1 MYRDIQIIYITIEE
15 DVLFYSY
22 KILEHRRLKVSER
35 SLDKISLWLI
45 RVMGIVTVI
54 VTALQLV
61 RRDSNVVGHFR
72 RI

>member
-1 MYRDIQIIYITIEE
+1 MF
-15 DVLFYSY
+15 FYSY
-22 KILEHRRLKVSER
+22 KIFEHKRLKVSER

-45 RVMGIVTVI
+45 RVMSIVTVI